1 MKEFMK
7 YLSMASW
14 LLVGLVALDF
24 GLGAFGQS
32 FMMSNSFIIQNMQV
46 VQYLVLASAIWTL
59 YLFVMALQGQCGC
72 GKKSCK

>member
-32 FMMSNSFIIQNMQV
+32 FMMSNSFVQQNMQV

-59 YLFVMALQGQCGC
+59 YLFVMALQGQCC